1 MDLHVVLNYCKGSQS
16 LAKNRNTHESS
27 GQAAPNAYTTFTG
40 LADLARSLYMK
51 YMYIYI
57 QTELC
62 MIWLTPV
69 TEFIPKFLLLRP
81 LILQSYTLD
90 PKL

>member
-1 MDLHVVLNYCKGSQS
+1 
-16 LAKNRNTHESS
+16 
-27 GQAAPNAYTTFTG
+27 
-40 LADLARSLYMK
+40 
-51 YMYIYI
+51 MYIYI

>member
-51 YMYIYI
+51 YIYIYTYVYI
-57 QTELC
+57 
-62 MIWLTPV
+62 
-69 TEFIPKFLLLRP
+69 
-81 LILQSYTLD
+81 YTDRVMHDLAYASH
-90 PKL
+90 